1 MKGFKDSRLA
11 IQISST
17 ILAIVVFITTLLL
30 FYNYTSAKK
39 ILLKDSREKS
49 QATLELAIERLDAR
63 FNEIETT
70 LNANDFF
77 FDKNV
82 SKLSINQINLF
93 QEKLLNK
100 NEYYYGTALA
110 FTNKNDAPYKY
121 KFDKKI
127 VHKNLNTT
135 TYNYKI
141 QNWFLQPL
149 KSNKSLWIDPYFDH
163 GGGETFLST
172 YVIPIKKGDTP
183 TAILTIDVT
192 LEWLEK
198 IISSIKIYKS
208 GYAFLLNSEGSFIV
222 HPNKD
227 LVNKEN
233 LRSLAKKLNQPYLI
247 EIAEDIKNKKSGYRK
262 VLPFTTNK
270 TAWLYY
276 APLKNTDWTLALIFP
291 EEELYRDLHKLNHQL
306 ILIGAIGLTLLLIL
320 IVVIVNQTIRP
331 LNYLAKATG
340 LISQG
345 DFNTPMPK
353 VTQKNEIGE
362 LTQAFEKMRQEL
374 KTTIKT
380 TIELEKEKN
389 KIEHEL
395 NIAQDIQSSILTK
408 LFPPFPNIKSFD
420 IYAVVKPA
428 KEVGGD
434 LFDFSIQNGNKL
446 FFAVGDVSGKGVPS
460 SLYMAITLTLFR
472 ALQHPSPKQTL
483 VKMNNELS
491 SNNSS
496 MMFITFLMGVL
507 DLETGEVTLCNAG
520 HNPPYILRQ
529 NGTIE
534 QLQLHNSLPLGI
546 MPDIEYDEDKYVL
559 NSGDSIFLYSD
570 GVTEAQNSQ
579 LEQYGTGR
587 LLEELKNCLGFPPK
601 SVTNKIIHS
610 LGLFTQNTPPS
621 DDITIEV
628 VSFYGEKGAPHQKI
642 QTASFKSEISELSN
656 ITNFIHS
663 FATKNALHPD
673 AIFKINLAVDELF
686 TNTVFH
692 SAKGP
697 GSSEIKLSL
706 SLNANEVRIIL
717 EDQGPAFDP
726 TLVPPP
732 QQDLSLEEMKIGGLG
747 IHIVKELMS
756 EISYRRMNE
765 TNVLI
770 MSLII

>member
-39 ILLKDSREKS
+39 ILLKNSREKS
-49 QATLELAIERLDAR
+49 QATLELAIEKLDAR

-82 SKLSINQINLF
+82 SNLSINQINQF
-93 QEKLLNK
+93 QEKLLKK
-100 NEYYYGTALA
+100 NDNYYGTALA

-121 KFDKKI
+121 KQANKI
-127 VHKNLNTT
+127 VGKNLNTKA
-135 TYNYKI
+135 YNYRSQI
-141 QNWFLQPL
+141 WFLQPL
-149 KSNKSLWIDPYFDH
+149 KSNKSLWVDPYFDH
-163 GGGETFLST
+163 GGGDTFLST
-172 YVIPIKKGDTP
+172 YVIPIKEGN
-183 TAILTIDVT
+183 TAVAVLTIDVT

-198 IISSIKIYKS
+198 IISSIKIYES
-208 GYAFLLNSEGSFIV
+208 GYAFLLNAEGNFIV
-222 HPNKD
+222 HPNND
-227 LVNKEN
+227 LVNKESLN
-233 LRSLAKKLNQPYLI
+233 SLAKKLNQPYLI
-247 EIAEDIKNKKSGYRK
+247 EIARDIKNKKSGHRK
-262 VLPFTTNK
+262 VLPYTTHK

-276 APLKNTDWTLALIFP
+276 APLKNTDWTLAIIFP
-291 EEELYRDLHKLNHQL
+291 EEELYKDLHKLNHQL
-306 ILIGAIGLTLLLIL
+306 ILIGVIGLVLLLVL
-320 IVVIVNQTIRP
+320 IVVIVNKTIKP
-331 LNYLAKATG
+331 LNYLAKATR
-340 LISQG
+340 LISKG
-345 DFNTPMPK
+345 DFNTPMPE
-353 VTQKNEIGE
+353 VTQNNEIGE

-374 KTTIKT
+374 RSTIQT
-380 TIELEKEKN
+380 TIELEKDKN

-395 NIAQDIQSSILTK
+395 SIAQDIQSSILTK

-420 IYAVVKPA
+420 IYAIVKPA

-434 LFDFSIQNGNKL
+434 LFDFSIQHENKL
-446 FFAVGDVSGKGVPS
+446 YFAVGDVSGKGVPS

-483 VKMNNELS
+483 IKMNNELS
-491 SNNSS
+491 NNNSS
-496 MMFITFLMGVL
+496 MMFITFLMGVI
-507 DLETGEVTLCNAG
+507 DLKNGEITLCNAG

-534 QLQLHNSLPLGI
+534 QLQLQNSLPLGI
-546 MPDIEYDEDKYVL
+546 MSDTEYYEDKFIL
-559 NSGDSIFLYSD
+559 ASGDSIFLYSD

-579 LEQYGTGR
+579 LEQYGTSR
-587 LLEELKNCLGFPPK
+587 LLEELKQCLSLPPK
-601 SVTNKIIHS
+601 SVTNRILNS
-610 LGLFTQNTPPS
+610 LRTFTQDTPPF

-628 VSFYGEKGAPHQKI
+628 ISFYGEKGAPHQKT
-642 QTASFKSEISELSN
+642 QTASFKNDVNELPH
-656 ITNFIHS
+656 ITNFIQS
-663 FATKNALHPD
+663 FANKNNLQSD
-673 AIFKINLAVDELF
+673 VIFKINLAVEELF

-692 SAKGP
+692 SIKGQVD
-697 GSSEIKLSL
+697 SEMKISL
-706 SLNANEVRIIL
+706 TLNANEIRIML
-717 EDQGPAFDP
+717 EDKGPAFDP

-732 QQDLSLEEMKIGGLG
+732 QQDLPLEEMKIGGLG

-756 EISYRRMNE
+756 EISYRRMDE